1 LPQGGKKVWSGKPG
15 PAPRRGD
22 TPFLIH
28 VDLCRLISYNP
39 VCVMKLLPVNIFQY
53 FASLIEGFGRFSLF
67 TAQTLKWLV
76 RPPFRLYLLSEQM
89 EHIGVMSVPI
99 IFLSSMAIGM
109 IFALQLGAFLAMF
122 RAEFLSGAAVAKSM
136 TRELAPVITSL
147 MLIARNG
154 SAMTAEIGTMRAT
167 EQIDAI
173 ETMSVNPI
181 QYLVVPRMAASV
193 LAFPVLTA
201 IANIIGVIGSSV
213 ISIGFRDVD
222 RAAYFDQL
230 YNMVNP
236 TDIYSGLVKAAV
248 MGFLVSLI
256 CCYYGYTARGGA
268 KGVGNAATNAV
279 VASSVSIL
287 IADYIMSDLMIKLIY
302 Y

>member
-1 LPQGGKKVWSGKPG
+1 MIKLV
-15 PAPRRGD
+15 
-22 TPFLIH
+22 
-28 VDLCRLISYNP
+28 
-39 VCVMKLLPVNIFQY
+39 VMKLTPMKLVQY
-53 FASLIEGFGRFSLF
+53 FTSAIEGFGRFSLF
-67 TAQTLKWLV
+67 TGDVVKWTL

-89 EHIGVMSVPI
+89 ERIGVMSVPI
-99 IFLSSMAIGM
+99 ILLSSMAIGM
-109 IFALQLGAFLAMF
+109 IFSLQLGAFLAMF

-173 ETMSVNPI
+173 ETMSVNPVH
-181 QYLVVPRMAASV
+181 YLVVPRVAASI
-193 LAFPVLTA
+193 LTFPVLTG
-201 IANIIGVIGSSV
+201 ISNIVGVAGSALISV
-213 ISIGFRDVD
+213 GFGNVD
-222 RAAYFDQL
+222 QAAYFDQL
-230 YNMVNP
+230 YRMVNP
-236 TDIYSGLVKAAV
+236 ADIYSGLIKAAV

-256 CCYYGYTARGGA
+256 CCYYGYNAKGGA

-279 VASSVSIL
+279 VASSVGIL

>member
-1 LPQGGKKVWSGKPG
+1 MKEIKIG
-15 PAPRRGD
+15 
-22 TPFLIH
+22 FLR
-28 VDLCRLISYNP
+28 RLITS
-39 VCVMKLLPVNIFQY
+39 V
-53 FASLIEGFGRFSLF
+53 EGFGRFSLF
-67 TAQTLKWLV
+67 TADVLKWTV
-76 RPPFRLYLLSEQM
+76 RPPLRLYLLSEQM

-99 IFLSSMAIGM
+99 ILLSSLAIGM
-109 IFALQLGAFLAMF
+109 IFSLQLGAFLSLF

-173 ETMSVNPI
+173 ETMSVNPV
-181 QYLVVPRMAASV
+181 QYLVVPRVIASI
-193 LAFPVLTA
+193 LSFPVLTG
-201 IANIIGVIGSSV
+201 ISNIIGVLGSYF
-213 ISIGFRDVD
+213 ISIVYRDVD
-222 RAAYFDQL
+222 QAAYLDQL
-230 YNMVNP
+230 YKMVNP
-236 TDIYSGLVKAAV
+236 TDIYSGLIKAAV

-268 KGVGNAATNAV
+268 KGVGTAATNAV

-287 IADYIMSDLMIKLIY
+287 IADYIMSDIMIKLIY

>member
-1 LPQGGKKVWSGKPG
+1 MQTV
-15 PAPRRGD
+15 
-22 TPFLIH
+22 
-28 VDLCRLISYNP
+28 
-39 VCVMKLLPVNIFQY
+39 VMKFMESY
-53 FASLIEGFGRFSLF
+53 LIRHFVSAMEGFGRFSVF
-67 TAQTLKWLV
+67 TGQMLKWLI

-154 SAMTAEIGTMRAT
+154 SSMTAEIGTMRAT

-181 QYLVVPRMAASV
+181 QYLVVPRVVASV

-201 IANIIGVIGSSV
+201 IANIIGVIGSAI
-213 ISIGFRDVD
+213 ISIGFGDVD
-222 RAAYFDQL
+222 QASYFDQL
-230 YNMVNP
+230 YHMVNP
-236 TDIYSGLVKAAV
+236 ADIYSGLIKAAV

-279 VASSVSIL
+279 VAASVSIL
-287 IADYIMSDLMIKLIY
+287 IADYVMSDLMIKLVY

>member
-1 LPQGGKKVWSGKPG
+1 
-15 PAPRRGD
+15 
-22 TPFLIH
+22 
-28 VDLCRLISYNP
+28 
-39 VCVMKLLPVNIFQY
+39 MKLTRIKPVQY
-53 FASLIEGFGRFSLF
+53 FITSVEGFGRFSLF
-67 TAQTLKWLV
+67 TLDVIKWTL

-89 EHIGVMSVPI
+89 EHVGVMSVPI
-99 IFLSSMAIGM
+99 ILLSSLAIGM
-109 IFALQLGAFLAMF
+109 IFSLQLGAFLAMF

-173 ETMSVNPI
+173 ETMSVNPVH
-181 QYLVVPRMAASV
+181 YLVVPRVIASI
-193 LAFPVLTA
+193 LAFPVLTG
-201 IANIIGVIGSSV
+201 ISNIVGVMGSAL
-213 ISIGFRDVD
+213 ISLGFGNVD
-222 RAAYFDQL
+222 QASYFDQL
-230 YNMVNP
+230 YRMVNP
-236 TDIYSGLVKAAV
+236 ADIYSGLIKAAV

-256 CCYYGYTARGGA
+256 CCYYGYNAKGGA

-279 VASSVSIL
+279 VAASVSIL